1 MSKPMSDERLADLDS
16 YADAD
21 LPDSHERDRVKEL
34 IREVERQKAQESV
47 FQTSLDRETDGHGS
61 ALLRALKAEADNAA
75 LHKRVAELERRMKH
89 GYVIKMPNGSLG
101 IAIETAH
108 GNNFSILPVGSS
120 IVELT
125 RELERQKARA
135 EKAEAKNKPLEQSV
149 FEMKAWVAE
158 LQDCLKKAEAENDEL
173 SKRAGEAEKLSV
185 RLYSQ
190 GYGRGHDDTV
200 EGVYIDVLPCDEE
213 TYFRDEVLCITREAA
228 DAARKGK
235 E

>member
-1 MSKPMSDERLADLDS
+1 MSEPITDAEILEWEATAQSMAWFTVTETEFFVITRTVLNRLIA
-16 YADAD
+16 
-21 LPDSHERDRVKEL
+21 
-34 IREVERQKAQESV
+34 EV
-47 FQTSLDRETDGHGS
+47 
-61 ALLRALKAEADNAA
+61 
-75 LHKRVAELERRMKH
+75 RRCW
-89 GYVIKMPNGSLG
+89 
-101 IAIETAH
+101 
-108 GNNFSILPVGSS
+108 
-120 IVELT
+120 
-125 RELERQKARA
+125 QRA
-135 EKAEAKNKPLEQSV
+135 EKAEAERDELRETNEYLEARRGGECKECGCWVCPPLTCLGCLANLGPEDEHRKTNQRLTSENESLRQRVEKAKAKNKPLEQSV

-213 TYFRDEVLCITREAA
+213 TYFQDEVLCITRKVA